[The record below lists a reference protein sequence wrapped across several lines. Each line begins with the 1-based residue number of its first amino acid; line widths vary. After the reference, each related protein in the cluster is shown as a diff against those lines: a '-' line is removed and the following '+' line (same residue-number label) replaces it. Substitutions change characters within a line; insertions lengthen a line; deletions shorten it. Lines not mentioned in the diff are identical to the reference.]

1 MDEPRSST
9 GGRRRKLETDPKAKT
24 ARKPGRRRRGPGH
37 WLAAGGR
44 WLNQP
49 LASLPNPASP
59 HPLVASLSRSR
70 PLAPRYL
77 RESWAEMR
85 QVAWPRPGQAMRLTL
100 AVVLFS
106 AFFAV
111 LVSSIDWMLTKIFEE
126 IILNESQ
133 NIREFLRGLF

>member
-1 MDEPRSST
+1 MNEPRSST

-24 ARKPGRRRRGPGH
+24 ARKPKRRRGLGH
-37 WLAAGGR
+37 WLEAGGR

-49 LASLPNPASP
+49 LAGLPNPASP
-59 HPLVASLSRSR
+59 HPLAASLSRSR
-70 PLAPRYL
+70 SIVPRYV

-85 QVAWPRPGQAMRLTL
+85 QVIWPRFGQAMRLTF

-133 NIREFLRGLF
+133 NIREFLRDLF